1 MSKHIALTLS
11 LATLSAACATG
22 RTATAGGEIAPVTP
36 LSADWL
42 PPGTSVIARLDQSIG
57 TISSRTGDS
66 FSVTVLNPVFAQ
78 DGTVAIPAGSLLRGH
93 ITGIH
98 TSTGPSDRSLIRL
111 KFDDLQMHGVTYPV
125 TASISN
131 IVIERPVAPPPES
144 SLARG
149 PATAVAVGATT
160 ATIVNGADLSR
171 ILAAGLLGSATGTV
185 IALGTSS
192 PDTFLPGGSALT
204 VRTNEAVRVR

>member
-1 MSKHIALTLS
+1 MSKHLAFTLS

-57 TISSRTGDS
+57 TLSSRTGDS

-98 TSTGPSDRSLIRL
+98 NSTTPGERSLIRL
-111 KFDDLQMHGVTYPV
+111 AFDDLQMHGVTYPL

-131 IVIERPVAPPPES
+131 IVIERPAPPTES

-149 PATAVAVGATT
+149 TAISASATT
-160 ATIVNGADLSR
+160 ATIINGAELSK
-171 ILAAGLLGSATGTV
+171 ILSAGLLGSATGTV
-185 IALGTSS
+185 IALGTGRPESV
-192 PDTFLPGGSALT
+192 LPGGSALT
-204 VRTNEAVRVR
+204 VRTNEAVRVH